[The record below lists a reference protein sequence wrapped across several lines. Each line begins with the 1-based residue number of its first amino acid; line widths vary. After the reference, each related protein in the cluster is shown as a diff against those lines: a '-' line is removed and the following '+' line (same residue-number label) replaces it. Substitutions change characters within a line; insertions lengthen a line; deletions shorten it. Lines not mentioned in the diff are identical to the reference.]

1 MQIIDEKETHKKKK
15 KERKKRNEGNRS
27 YSKKVRDKWFCWA
40 FKSGFLQLICKDSL
54 IFKRNLEL
62 T

>member
-1 MQIIDEKETHKKKK
+1 MQIIDEKETHKKK
-15 KERKKRNEGNRS
+15 ERKKKNEGDGS
-27 YSKKVRDKWFCWA
+27 YSKKVRDEWFCWA

-54 IFKRNLEL
+54 IFKLNLEL